1 MLRLMCDV
9 GFRTSHSGHTTM
21 YIVLCSL
28 IIYMTNTCQYKY
40 NTHWAQYI
48 CAGHQLMLSRKNM
61 YKNYT

>member
-9 GFRTSHSGHTTM
+9 GFRTSHLRHTTM
-21 YIVLCSL
+21 YIMLCSL
-28 IIYMTNTCQYKY
+28 IYMANTCQYKY

-48 CAGHQLMLSRKNM
+48 YTGYQHMLSNKNM